1 MTGAKQRKKTSC
13 CQDGDSNCAHN
24 AYSFFIIVNG
34 HGDGEG
40 KREKMYYYHIMGES
54 AFPPTKSEDF
64 YEKPYQKVR
73 V

>member
-40 KREKMYYYHIMGES
+40 KGEGDVLLSYHGEKTIS
-54 AFPPTKSEDF
+54 TN
-64 YEKPYQKVR
+64 
-73 V
+73 

>member
-40 KREKMYYYHIMGES
+40 KGDVLLSYHGEKTIS
-54 AFPPTKSEDF
+54 TN
-64 YEKPYQKVR
+64 
-73 V
+73 